1 MGLLIFDLSIA
12 ILNMVSFFIN
22 QNIMG
27 YVNFVIGCLCFVCV
41 GMQLKEVVDKK
52 FLSAD

>member
-1 MGLLIFDLSIA
+1 MGLLIFDLSMA

-27 YVNFVIGCLCFVCV
+27 YMNFVIGCLCFVCA
-41 GMQLKEVVDKK
+41 GMQLKEVADKK
-52 FLSAD
+52 LSNAD

>member
-1 MGLLIFDLSIA
+1 MGLLIFDLSMA

-27 YVNFVIGCLCFVCV
+27 YINFVIGCLCFLCT
-41 GMQLKEVVDKK
+41 GMQLKEVADKK
-52 FLSAD
+52 FNDAD